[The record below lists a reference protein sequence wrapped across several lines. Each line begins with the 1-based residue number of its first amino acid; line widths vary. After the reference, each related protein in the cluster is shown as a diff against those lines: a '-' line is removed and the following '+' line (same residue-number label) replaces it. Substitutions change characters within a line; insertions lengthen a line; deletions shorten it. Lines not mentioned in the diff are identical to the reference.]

1 LIPSVSRILNAIQN
15 LTYHR
20 SVINSIYSDLQFN
33 NTKCNFS
40 VKNNLLSKNIIF
52 NNNISL
58 KNIYYKYRD
67 QNKILFNGLNFEFKK
82 GKFYGIYGNSGVG
95 KSSLLNI
102 ILGLI
107 KPDQGQVLVDDVDIK
122 FKVKDYKDITYF
134 EVDAESNLDL
144 VRRVDIRSTPTT
156 IFLNNNGFEIAR
168 AKGAPKRD
176 QLIKAI
182 KAI

>member
-1 LIPSVSRILNAIQN
+1 MESLLPLLLLIS
-15 LTYHR
+15 LT
-20 SVINSIYSDLQFN
+20 SVIGLTLRAKKGVIKKGSRLKISEGEFGGKYGSRLTILQFS
-33 NTKCNFS
+33 TTFCSECRTAKAI
-40 VKNNLLSKNIIF
+40 VK
-52 NNNISL
+52 
-58 KNIYYKYRD
+58 
-67 QNKILFNGLNFEFKK
+67 
-82 GKFYGIYGNSGVG
+82 
-95 KSSLLNI
+95 
-102 ILGLI
+102 
-107 KPDQGQVLVDDVDIK
+107 DV
-122 FKVKDYKDITYF
+122 VKDYNDITYV